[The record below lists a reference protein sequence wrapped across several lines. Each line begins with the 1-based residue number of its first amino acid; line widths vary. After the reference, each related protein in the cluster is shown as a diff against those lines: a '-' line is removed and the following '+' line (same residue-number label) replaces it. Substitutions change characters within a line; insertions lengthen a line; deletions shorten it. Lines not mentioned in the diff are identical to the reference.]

1 MKKNNVLKV
10 ANVITI
16 IGVVCLGVSN
26 HEYIKQNKHLRKEN
40 LHQETIIK
48 KQHQELTYNVKN
60 LDLQSGSIL
69 KTNKFTLEYYDDNKK
84 DFHMVVYPN
93 NKNLRVVSEQ
103 GQGAKG
109 IEVESVPSDFKGT
122 TTIIQEK

>member
-1 MKKNNVLKV
+1 MKKINGLKV
-10 ANVITI
+10 ANIITI

-26 HEYIKQNKHLRKEN
+26 HEYIKQNNKLKKEN
-40 LHQETIIK
+40 LRQEKVIK
-48 KQHQELTYNVKN
+48 KQEKELTYNVKN
-60 LDLQSGSIL
+60 LDLQSGNIL
-69 KTNKFTLEYYDDNKK
+69 KTEKFTLEYYDDNQK

-109 IEVESVPSDFKGT
+109 IEVESVPTDFKGT
-122 TTIIQEK
+122 TTIIQ

>member
-1 MKKNNVLKV
+1 MKKINTLKV

-26 HEYIKQNKHLRKEN
+26 HEYIKQNKQLKKEN
-40 LHQETIIK
+40 LHQETVIK
-48 KQHQELTYNVKN
+48 KQEKELTYNVKN
-60 LDLQSGSIL
+60 LDLQSGNII
-69 KTNKFTLEYYDDNKK
+69 KTKKFTLEYYDDNQK
-84 DFHMVVYPN
+84 DFHMVLYPN

-122 TTIIQEK
+122 TTIIK

>member
-1 MKKNNVLKV
+1 MKKINGLKI

-26 HEYIKQNKHLRKEN
+26 HEYIKQNKQLKKEN
-40 LHQETIIK
+40 LHQETVIK
-48 KQHQELTYNVKN
+48 KQEKELTYNVKN
-60 LDLQSGSIL
+60 LDLQSGNII
-69 KTNKFTLEYYDDNKK
+69 KTEKFTLEYYDDNKK

-109 IEVESVPSDFKGT
+109 IEIESVPTDFKGT
-122 TTIIQEK
+122 TTIIK

>member
-1 MKKNNVLKV
+1 MKKINGLKI

-26 HEYIKQNKHLRKEN
+26 HEYIKQNKQLKKEN
-40 LHQETIIK
+40 LHQETVIK
-48 KQHQELTYNVKN
+48 KQEKELTYNVKN
-60 LDLQSGSIL
+60 LDLQSGNII
-69 KTNKFTLEYYDDNKK
+69 KTKKFTLEYYDDNQK
-84 DFHMVVYPN
+84 DFHMVLYPN

-109 IEVESVPSDFKGT
+109 VEIESVPSEFKGT
-122 TTIIQEK
+122 TTIIKQK

>member
-1 MKKNNVLKV
+1 MKKINGLKI

-26 HEYIKQNKHLRKEN
+26 HEYIKQNKQLRKEN
-40 LHQETIIK
+40 LRQEAIIK
-48 KQHQELTYNVKN
+48 KQEKELTYNVKN
-60 LDLQSGSIL
+60 LDLQSGNIL
-69 KTNKFTLEYYDDNKK
+69 KTKKFTLEYYDDNKK

-109 IEVESVPSDFKGT
+109 IEIESVLTDFKGT
-122 TTIIQEK
+122 TTIIQ

>member
-1 MKKNNVLKV
+1 MKKNNGLKI

-26 HEYIKQNKHLRKEN
+26 HEYIKQNKQLKKEN
-40 LHQETIIK
+40 LHQETVIK
-48 KQHQELTYNVKN
+48 KQEKELTYNVKN
-60 LDLQSGSIL
+60 LDLQSGNII
-69 KTNKFTLEYYDDNKK
+69 KTKKFTLEYYDDNQK

-109 IEVESVPSDFKGT
+109 IEVESVPSEFKGT
-122 TTIIQEK
+122 TTIIK

>member
-1 MKKNNVLKV
+1 MKKINTLKV

-26 HEYIKQNKHLRKEN
+26 HEYIKQNKQLKKEN
-40 LHQETIIK
+40 LHQETVIK
-48 KQHQELTYNVKN
+48 KQEKELTYNVKN
-60 LDLQSGSIL
+60 LDLQSGNII
-69 KTNKFTLEYYDDNKK
+69 KTNKFTLEYYDDNQK
-84 DFHMVVYPN
+84 DFHMVIYPN

-122 TTIIQEK
+122 TTIIQ

>member
-1 MKKNNVLKV
+1 MKKNNGLKI

-26 HEYIKQNKHLRKEN
+26 HEYIKQNKQLKKEN
-40 LHQETIIK
+40 LHQETVIK
-48 KQHQELTYNVKN
+48 KQEKELTYNVKN
-60 LDLQSGSIL
+60 LDLQSGNII
-69 KTNKFTLEYYDDNKK
+69 KTKKFTLEYYDDNQK
-84 DFHMVVYPN
+84 DFHMVLYPN

-109 IEVESVPSDFKGT
+109 IEIESVPTDFKGT
-122 TTIIQEK
+122 TTIIQ

>member
-1 MKKNNVLKV
+1 MKKINGLKI

-26 HEYIKQNKHLRKEN
+26 HEYIKQNKQLKKEN
-40 LHQETIIK
+40 LHQETVIK
-48 KQHQELTYNVKN
+48 KQEKELTYNVKN
-60 LDLQSGSIL
+60 LDLQSGNII
-69 KTNKFTLEYYDDNKK
+69 KTNKFTLEYYDDNQK
-84 DFHMVVYPN
+84 DFHMVLYPN

-109 IEVESVPSDFKGT
+109 IEIESVPTDFKGT
-122 TTIIQEK
+122 TTIIK

>member
-1 MKKNNVLKV
+1 MKKINGLKV

-26 HEYIKQNKHLRKEN
+26 HAYIKQNKQLRKEN

-48 KQHQELTYNVKN
+48 KQEKELTNNVKN
-60 LDLQSGSIL
+60 LDLKSGNII

-84 DFHMVVYPN
+84 DFHMVLYPN

-122 TTIIQEK
+122 TTVIQ

>member
-1 MKKNNVLKV
+1 MKKNNALKV

-16 IGVVCLGVSN
+16 VGVICLGVSN
-26 HEYIKQNKHLRKEN
+26 HEYIKQNNKLKKEN
-40 LHQETIIK
+40 LHQEKVIK
-48 KQHQELTYNVKN
+48 KQEKELAYNVKN
-60 LDLQSGSIL
+60 LDLQSGNII

-103 GQGAKG
+103 GVGAKG

-122 TTIIQEK
+122 TTIIK

>member
-1 MKKNNVLKV
+1 MKKINGLKV
-10 ANVITI
+10 ANIITI

-26 HEYIKQNKHLRKEN
+26 HGYIKQNKQLKKEN
-40 LHQETIIK
+40 LHQEKVIK
-48 KQHQELTYNVKN
+48 KQRQELTYNVKN

-69 KTNKFTLEYYDDNKK
+69 KTSKFTLEYYDDNKK

-109 IEVESVPSDFKGT
+109 VEIESVPSEFKGT

>member
-1 MKKNNVLKV
+1 MQDYTMAQV

-26 HEYIKQNKHLRKEN
+26 HEYIKQNKQLRKEN

-48 KQHQELTYNVKN
+48 KQEKELTNNVKN
-60 LDLQSGSIL
+60 LDLKSGNII
-69 KTNKFTLEYYDDNKK
+69 KTKKFTLEYYDDNKK
-84 DFHMVVYPN
+84 DFHMVLYPN

-109 IEVESVPSDFKGT
+109 IEIESVPTDFKGT
-122 TTIIQEK
+122 TTIIK

>member
-1 MKKNNVLKV
+1 MKKINGLKI

-26 HEYIKQNKHLRKEN
+26 HEYIKQNKQLKKEN
-40 LHQETIIK
+40 LHQETVIK
-48 KQHQELTYNVKN
+48 KQEKELTYNVEN
-60 LDLQSGSIL
+60 LDLQSGNII
-69 KTNKFTLEYYDDNKK
+69 KTKKFTLEYYDDNQK
-84 DFHMVVYPN
+84 DFHMVLYPN

-109 IEVESVPSDFKGT
+109 IEVESVPTDFKGT
-122 TTIIQEK
+122 TTIIK

>member
-1 MKKNNVLKV
+1 MKKINGLKI

-26 HEYIKQNKHLRKEN
+26 HEYIKQNKQLKKEN
-40 LHQETIIK
+40 LHQETVIK
-48 KQHQELTYNVKN
+48 KQEKELTYNVKN
-60 LDLQSGSIL
+60 LDLQSGNII

-84 DFHMVVYPN
+84 DFHMVLYPN
-93 NKNLRVVSEQ
+93 DKNLRVVSEQ

-109 IEVESVPSDFKGT
+109 IEIESVPTEFKGT
-122 TTIIQEK
+122 TTIIK

>member
-1 MKKNNVLKV
+1 MKKINGLKI

-26 HEYIKQNKHLRKEN
+26 HEYIKQNKQLRKEN
-40 LHQETIIK
+40 LHQGKVIK
-48 KQHQELTYNVKN
+48 KQEKELTYNVKN
-60 LDLQSGSIL
+60 LDLQSGNII
-69 KTNKFTLEYYDDNKK
+69 KTKKFTLEYYDDNKK

-93 NKNLRVVSEQ
+93 NKNLRVVGEQ

-109 IEVESVPSDFKGT
+109 IEVESVPTDFKGT
-122 TTIIQEK
+122 TTIIK

>member
-1 MKKNNVLKV
+1 MKKINGLKI

-26 HEYIKQNKHLRKEN
+26 HEYIKQNKQLKKEN
-40 LHQETIIK
+40 LQQEKVIK
-48 KQHQELTYNVKN
+48 KQEKELTYNVKN
-60 LDLQSGSIL
+60 LDLQSGNII
-69 KTNKFTLEYYDDNKK
+69 KTKKFTLEYYDDNKK

-103 GQGAKG
+103 GVGAKG
-109 IEVESVPSDFKGT
+109 IEIESVPTNFKGT
-122 TTIIQEK
+122 TTIIK

>member
-1 MKKNNVLKV
+1 MKKINGLKV

-26 HEYIKQNKHLRKEN
+26 HGYIKQNKQLKKEN
-40 LHQETIIK
+40 LHQEKVIK
-48 KQHQELTYNVKN
+48 KQRQELTYNVKN

-69 KTNKFTLEYYDDNKK
+69 KTSKFTLEYYDDNKK
-84 DFHMVVYPN
+84 DFHMVIYPN
-93 NKNLRVVSEQ
+93 DKNLRVVSEQ

-109 IEVESVPSDFKGT
+109 VEIESVPSEFKGT